1 MEEGKHLLAW
11 SEIFAKTA
19 AILHQLKIEVSLGE
33 LMTFDVIIAV
43 FPETLKETMYSTVRR
58 KKDKY

>member
-43 FPETLKETMYSTVRR
+43 FPETLKETMYSMVRR